1 MAGES
6 MKTYQVEYLITM
18 KDNASGVLTTL
29 AENATKLKEPLEQVK
44 GYIREVEGTLRT
56 LKENVNTALVIKPEL
71 NTAAI
76 KEQLKGLET
85 DANKIASNIARTMSA
100 ALSGVAP
107 KSSAKKPTTK
117 AEIKKEIAEAE
128 RLKVTTRGAA
138 AKALGQEIGA
148 LKRKLASASDKTVS
162 SDKVIQSYSTL
173 AKETTKLSA
182 AADAIKKINTNV
194 SAMGSLK
201 DRSIKIDADIS
212 PAVAKINALLET
224 IRTNVAAL
232 PITVTEAG
240 KAAAAGTKGGKA
252 ISSKTGKATKIG
264 AANVKAAS
272 KGSLNTVQNV
282 LRAKENITQLAT
294 RLDGSTLVTQLIQS
308 IEKLQT
314 EAKTKPVVIRSVF
327 NGDDAG
333 FQLNRTITSLQEL
346 ANGKP
351 IVLKSTLATGAS
363 PANTGTGKESAQTAT
378 GKDGKGSVQTGSKWT
393 PATQSQIN
401 AYEKHLQQMSDM
413 RINNAIESIRQKYA
427 SQALAHAEKQAM
439 FEKLFGRE
447 DMHQRWLERDAAG
460 QSTRAKNNAA
470 RQYRET
476 LAERTPTLYNTRQKR
491 LAASEYPVLPVMPGG
506 GSSSGGAG
514 GYGGA
519 PMRMAKPSEG
529 MYAKT
534 KALMYNITGNT
545 SFGARTPMAIEM
557 AKGMGTMFAIGGAM
571 SAIGSSLSQSVN
583 YQNIMKTTQS
593 ILENGTSN
601 YSDGGFKEMEQVV
614 RQVGKETKFTAP
626 QVASAAKFLAMAGY
640 DIPSIKS
647 AINPVANIA
656 LIGDTN
662 LGETADKLTNVMT
675 TFGIAPEKMNDIA
688 DIMTSTFTRSN
699 TDMMMLAESAKYA
712 GGIAHMYGGNFQNNF
727 SDVMAMFGILGNAGI
742 QASSA
747 GTTLRMMYQNLM
759 QPNKNQKKTLSHYGI
774 TTRDASGSPLEMA
787 EIVKQIYEK
796 VPKEQLADAV
806 GNMFRITAQPGA
818 AALVQAIGT
827 GKLSELID
835 KNRGAAGTG
844 VAQKIADEKKNTLSG
859 LWAQVESTFT
869 EGILQAVENRQGG
882 WAGMLAQLR
891 DFLAKPETIQILS
904 SLVDLVEQL
913 VKVIKEFA
921 EIYANVYH
929 AFPNLINF
937 WMRFQLFITQI
948 GFLVTPVIQ
957 LMGLFDTLKK
967 VMYGVAAAT
976 TAATVAENGRRVA
989 TGGGA
994 AATLLGGAVSGAVG
1008 RTAQARSSS
1017 LLKGLVAANIAGG
1030 FIPYKGLVPYNQVIG
1045 YAPRPDILGPLSLT
1059 RNQNRFSPQI
1069 AEQIKMYERSRGYM
1083 WRGMSKHQKR
1093 QLNRTIDNQIARL
1106 KASSVYVP
1114 SILPLSFGLGKK
1126 PIYRHGREITKGT
1139 YYRAG
1144 VSQVMP
1150 FHQYSARTGS
1160 MLAGAKAQ
1168 ADKAAIYRWR
1178 SQKWGSISANQALS
1192 VEQRAMAAARSEK
1205 YLNAAIEAEALR
1217 QEQMI
1222 AQQKASRARIAQIAA
1237 ARHASRGPIDS
1248 AVRNRFIQRYGF
1260 NRVAKKTLSNSFSAG
1275 RAMGTLSFVSMF
1287 GGIKRGAL
1295 SLLGGLA
1302 KAIGLLVSP
1311 VGLVTIAI
1319 GGLAAIAYKAYK
1331 DYKKYKANT
1340 KLANENQKRIIQ
1352 QQKSVS
1358 DLYETT
1364 GYDVYGIKPLNIN
1377 LSKPKPKRKD
1387 FPSAFS
1393 LAKNKI
1399 VSNLLNKDNT
1409 DKLVGSYIAD
1419 KYISNFKYL
1428 PESYISNY
1436 YRDNKNYTYRKK
1448 WDRTTGE
1455 YVEERHESPAAKEN
1469 AIKLGIV
1476 TQWAALATQQASV
1489 KEALAKV
1496 QTAIKNKN
1504 FNLAQKIVASYKPVS
1519 NWSMLTGNDAKAISQ
1534 IQDPTKY
1541 YEWQYAQYKVLQD
1554 SLIAETQASKYSHA
1568 LDLINNFKG
1577 SNKKDRENY
1586 DGTALA
1592 QLLIQ
1597 SIPVVINGTK
1607 ASLSLDKMG
1616 HIDWAALAQSVN
1628 NSIPFTIGQQA
1639 DIMDNVYKV
1648 ICNDPNIKNVS
1659 SVIELLQ
1666 IYLPQIAHV
1675 SNPYDGVSW
1684 SNWGEDPEGDK
1695 QRREKNIEQ
1704 VVSIPFAAPD
1714 ITKPSWGLPNSMWDV
1729 RKPAV
1734 PLLTSDL
1741 DRTIA
1746 ENGGSIVK
1754 GMIAYGQKYPD
1765 RFPQTSSSASSTTNT
1780 NKNNVSRY
1788 NPSDDKKQKDY
1799 ASTYGR
1805 NAAKPTQVIIN
1816 IDKLA
1821 SFDRTAISKES
1832 NERAITEAIEIK
1844 IAEAVSMLSSQ
1855 ILTAASATISQG
1867 LS

>member
-85 DANKIASNIARTMSA
+85 DANKIASNIARAMSA

-107 KSSAKKPTTK
+107 KSSVKKPTTK
-117 AEIKKEIAEAE
+117 TEIKKEIAEAE
-128 RLKVTTRGAA
+128 RLKATTRGAA
-138 AKALGQEIGA
+138 AKALGQEVGA
-148 LKRKLASASDKTVS
+148 LKRKLASASNKTVS

-252 ISSKTGKATKIG
+252 ISSKTGKTTKIG

-282 LRAKENITQLAT
+282 LRAKENVTQLAT

-314 EAKTKPVVIRSVF
+314 EAKAKPVVIRSVF
-327 NGDDAG
+327 NGGDAG
-333 FQLNRTITSLQEL
+333 FQLNRTIASLQEL

-351 IVLKSTLATGAS
+351 IVLKSALATGAS
-363 PANTGTGKESAQTAT
+363 PANTGAGKESAQTAT
-378 GKDGKGSVQTGSKWT
+378 GKGGKGAVQTGS
-393 PATQSQIN
+393 
-401 AYEKHLQQMSDM
+401 
-413 RINNAIESIRQKYA
+413 
-427 SQALAHAEKQAM
+427 
-439 FEKLFGRE
+439 
-447 DMHQRWLERDAAG
+447 ER
-460 QSTRAKNNAA
+460 NAA
-470 RQYRET
+470 
-476 LAERTPTLYNTRQKR
+476 LYNTRQLER
-491 LAASEYPVLPVMPGG
+491 LAASKYPVLPVMPGG

-519 PMRMAKPSEG
+519 PMRMAKPSGG

-534 KALMYNITGNT
+534 KALIYNITGNT

-583 YQNIMKTTQS
+583 YQNIMKTAQS
-593 ILENGTSN
+593 ILENGTNN

-818 AALVQAIGT
+818 AALIQAIGT

-882 WAGMLAQLR
+882 WAGVLAQLR

-904 SLVDLVEQL
+904 SLVDMVEQL
-913 VKVIKEFA
+913 MKVIKEFA

-976 TAATVAENGRRVA
+976 TAAAVAENGRRVA

-1017 LLKGLVAANIAGG
+1017 LLKGLVAA
-1030 FIPYKGLVPYNQVIG
+1030 
-1045 YAPRPDILGPLSLT
+1045 
-1059 RNQNRFSPQI
+1059 
-1069 AEQIKMYERSRGYM
+1069 KM
-1083 WRGMSKHQKR
+1083 
-1093 QLNRTIDNQIARL
+1093 
-1106 KASSVYVP
+1106 
-1114 SILPLSFGLGKK
+1114 
-1126 PIYRHGREITKGT
+1126 
-1139 YYRAG
+1139 
-1144 VSQVMP
+1144 
-1150 FHQYSARTGS
+1150 
-1160 MLAGAKAQ
+1160 
-1168 ADKAAIYRWR
+1168 
-1178 SQKWGSISANQALS
+1178 
-1192 VEQRAMAAARSEK
+1192 
-1205 YLNAAIEAEALR
+1205 
-1217 QEQMI
+1217 
-1222 AQQKASRARIAQIAA
+1222 
-1237 ARHASRGPIDS
+1237 
-1248 AVRNRFIQRYGF
+1248 
-1260 NRVAKKTLSNSFSAG
+1260 TLSNSFSAG
-1275 RAMGTLSFVSMF
+1275 RAMGTLSFVPMF
-1287 GGIKRGAL
+1287 SGIKRGAL

-1319 GGLAAIAYKAYK
+1319 GGLAAIAYKVYK

-1489 KEALAKV
+1489 KEALSKV

-1616 HIDWAALAQSVN
+1616 RIDWAALAKSVN
-1628 NSIPFTIGQQA
+1628 DGIPFTIGQQA
-1639 DIMDNVYKV
+1639 DIMGNVYEA
-1648 ICNDPNIKNVS
+1648 IYNDPNIKNVS

-1666 IYLPQIAHV
+1666 TYLPQIAHV

-1741 DRTIA
+1741 DRAIA

-1754 GMIAYGQKYPD
+1754 GTIAYSQKYPN